1 MTRLAAVFVLL
12 LCLPAVAATAQK
24 KPTMAE
30 ALAAGDTIVPAAILE
45 FWQALTLEEKA
56 AQTLM
61 VYMPS
66 GEYVAKHKFGGVLI
80 MKSHFADTAKL
91 RRDLEV
97 ANAGLK
103 IPLLVATDQ
112 EGGKVN
118 RLKGADPKWAHLPS
132 AKKMRRLPEDSVFA
146 LAKEVGAALASYG
159 INMNLAPVLDPPKDH
174 RNKPSFMETSDRS
187 FGPAEEAAPIL
198 RAFAKGMKA
207 SGVLSTSKHFP
218 GYDSWT
224 NSDHQIAVSAAPK
237 DRVKQNAK
245 LFGELSDDIPVIMM
259 SSVRFLRYS
268 NKPAVFDTRITGL
281 ARQVA
286 PNAILLTDDL
296 WGASLRAWISGK
308 ERVQS
313 KGYPTADFR
322 KLIRTIIWAGNDM
335 FMTTYPAKAVEMIQY
350 MVLIGEKSPEY
361 RQKIEMAAARILRLK
376 YTNGIWKGGAK
387 SEGSEGE
394 SGDSAAESEAEGGT
408 ANGTAPTAKASTAGS
423 QDSAAQAKK
432 VAEASGAEGGT
443 ANGAAPTAKAGTAES
458 QDSAAQAKKTAAA
471 SGAEGGTANGTA
483 PTAKAGTAGAQDSA
497 AQAKKTA
504 AASEA
509 ESGTANGAAPTAKAS
524 TAGSQDSAKAGE

>member
-1 MTRLAAVFVLL
+1 MKRLAAILVLL
-12 LCLPAVAATAQK
+12 LCLPALAATAQK
-24 KPTMAE
+24 KLTMAE
-30 ALAAGDTIVPAAILE
+30 AVTAGDTIVPAEILE
-45 FWQALTLEEKA
+45 FWRSLSLKEKA

-66 GEYVAKHKFGGVLI
+66 GEYVVKHQFGGVLI
-80 MKSHFADTAKL
+80 MKSHFADTTKL
-91 RRDLEV
+91 KRDLEV

-118 RLKGADPKWAHLPS
+118 RLRGADQKWAGLPS
-132 AKKMRRLPEDSVFA
+132 AKKMRQMSEDSVFA
-146 LAKEVGAALASYG
+146 LAKEVGAALANYG

-174 RNKPSFMETSDRS
+174 RNKPSFMEVSDRS
-187 FGPAEEAAPIL
+187 FGAADSAEAVL

-207 SGVLSTSKHFP
+207 SGVISTSKHFP

-224 NSDHQIAVSAAPK
+224 NSDHQIAISAAPR
-237 DRVKQNAK
+237 DRVKQNAQ
-245 LFGELSDDIPVIMM
+245 LFGQLSDDIPVIMM
-259 SSVRFLRYS
+259 SSVRFIRYS

-350 MVLIGEKSPEY
+350 MEQIGKKSPEY
-361 RQKIEMAAARILRLK
+361 RQKIELAAARIVRLK
-376 YTNGIWKGGAK
+376 YANGIWKSGENGGELGGGTAVNEPHKTAVGDSAKGAETGEANPQKGAGADSAK
-387 SEGSEGE
+387 SGDPTAKTQDSTAKKTDSTAASAARTESSDSVKAPKNSTGE
-394 SGDSAAESEAEGGT
+394 ATKVERAGTAKSGDS
-408 ANGTAPTAKASTAGS
+408 TAKQLDPSAANAAKPAHS
-423 QDSAAQAKK
+423 DSAKQQAP
-432 VAEASGAEGGT
+432 
-443 ANGAAPTAKAGTAES
+443 N
-458 QDSAAQAKKTAAA
+458 
-471 SGAEGGTANGTA
+471 
-483 PTAKAGTAGAQDSA
+483 
-497 AQAKKTA
+497 
-504 AASEA
+504 
-509 ESGTANGAAPTAKAS
+509 
-524 TAGSQDSAKAGE
+524 AKAGE

>member
-376 YTNGIWKGGAK
+376 YTNGIWKGGTAL
-387 SEGSEGE
+387 EGSEGE
-394 SGDSAAESEAEGGT
+394 SGDGTAESEAEGGT
-408 ANGTAPTAKASTAGS
+408 APTAKANPAGAQDSAAQAKKTAEASGAEGGTLTASGTATTAKASTAGS

-432 VAEASGAEGGT
+432 
-443 ANGAAPTAKAGTAES
+443 
-458 QDSAAQAKKTAAA
+458 TAAA
-471 SGAEGGTANGTA
+471 SEAESGTANGTA

-504 AASEA
+504 EASGA
-509 ESGTANGAAPTAKAS
+509 EGGTANGTAPTAKANP
-524 TAGSQDSAKAGE
+524 AGSQDGAKAGE

>member
-1 MTRLAAVFVLL
+1 MKRLAAILVLL
-12 LCLPAVAATAQK
+12 LCLPALAATAQK
-24 KPTMAE
+24 KLTMAE
-30 ALAAGDTIVPAAILE
+30 AANAGDTVVPAEILE
-45 FWQALTLEEKA
+45 FWRSLPLKEKA

-103 IPLLVATDQ
+103 VPLLVATDQ

-118 RLKGADPKWAHLPS
+118 RLRGADPQWANLPS
-132 AKKMRRLPEDSVFA
+132 AKKMRAMSEDSVFA
-146 LAKEVGAALASYG
+146 LAQEVGAALAHYG
-159 INMNLAPVLDPPKDH
+159 INMNLAPVLDPPRDH
-174 RNKPSFMETSDRS
+174 RNKPSFMEVSDRS
-187 FGPAEEAAPIL
+187 FGQADSAEKVL

-207 SGVLSTSKHFP
+207 SGVISTSKHFP

-224 NSDHQIAVSAAPK
+224 NSDHQIAISAAPRE
-237 DRVKQNAK
+237 RVKRNAQ
-245 LFGELSDDIPVIMM
+245 LFGTLSDDIPVIMM
-259 SSVRFLRYS
+259 SSVRFIRYS

-350 MVLIGEKSPEY
+350 MEQLGKKSPEY
-361 RQKIEMAAARILRLK
+361 RQKIELAAARILRLK
-376 YTNGIWKGGAK
+376 YTNGLWKEGGQPA
-387 SEGSEGE
+387 GA
-394 SGDSAAESEAEGGT
+394 DSAKGNAPTGKQLDST
-408 ANGTAPTAKASTAGS
+408 AVRNAPTAASETQTANPDSAKTQSPTSGEAVKTGEAEPAKGADSTEKKLDSTA
-423 QDSAAQAKK
+423 AK
-432 VAEASGAEGGT
+432 ATATAGA
-443 ANGAAPTAKAGTAES
+443 NRTAKA
-458 QDSAAQAKKTAAA
+458 
-471 SGAEGGTANGTA
+471 
-483 PTAKAGTAGAQDSA
+483 
-497 AQAKKTA
+497 
-504 AASEA
+504 
-509 ESGTANGAAPTAKAS
+509 
-524 TAGSQDSAKAGE
+524 DSAKAGE